1 MLFTFPSRYLCTI
14 GHQRVFSL
22 TRWFWQIHTGPHVPR
37 ATQELPHAVLDF
49 AYRTITF
56 YGQAFQNVQLSS
68 TVATRVLQP
77 QRRRNDNWF
86 GLLPFRSPL
95 LRESLWFSFPPG
107 TEMFHFPGFAAYAQ
121 RGYPIRRSAD
131 ISLLTAPRSL
141 SQLSHVLHRLLMPR
155 HPPNALSNLNRKS
168 FH

>member
-1 MLFTFPSRYLCTI
+1 VLFTFPSRYLFTI

-77 QRRRNDNWF
+77 QCRRNDNWF

-95 LRESLWFSFPPG
+95 LRESRLFSFPPG
-107 TEMFHFPGFAAYAQ
+107 TEMFHFPGFAALS
-121 RGYPIRRSAD
+121 RSKGLPHSEICGYSPAYGSPQLIAVKPRPSSPAD
-131 ISLLTAPRSL
+131 AEASTRCP
-141 SQLSHVLHRLLMPR
+141 
-155 HPPNALSNLNRKS
+155 
-168 FH
+168 